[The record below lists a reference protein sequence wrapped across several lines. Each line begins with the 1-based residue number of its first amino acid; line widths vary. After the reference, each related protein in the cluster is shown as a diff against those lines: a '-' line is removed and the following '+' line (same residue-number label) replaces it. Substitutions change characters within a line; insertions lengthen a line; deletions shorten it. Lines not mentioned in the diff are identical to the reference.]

1 MNRTF
6 KTVWSNSSNSFI
18 AVSEACKTRCK
29 ASPAQTIKTAVIAA
43 LSGAS
48 LLQGGLA
55 FAEQIDNLDAA
66 LNPNPVGT
74 TISHTDEYTIKF
86 NDGGVYTIDN
96 FGTIELIG
104 SGSANYTIWISDD
117 DDTTLTTLTNNSGA
131 TISASETVG
140 HGSTVAAIYFQ
151 KGQVTSLV
159 NSGSIST
166 TSSVGISVAYLNGIY
181 NQATIGTLNNALG
194 GTISVSGR
202 GSSENTGIYN
212 TGTINSLIN
221 FGSITVN
228 QLTGGSLNAAIYN
241 SGTITSLTNSGTI
254 STTVTGTSVSFAS
267 AIYSSNSTIN
277 TLNNN
282 GTISTTVT
290 GTGSGTASAAAIYSR
305 ISTINTLNNNGTIS
319 STVTATAG
327 SGTAIGY
334 YLYHNTGLSGS
345 GTVTNTST
353 GTISATTTLTGTAS
367 GGTAWGINNN
377 RRRITDLTNAGTI
390 SASVSGA
397 GASVSSANALG
408 IRNYF
413 GEITTLTNTGT
424 ISATTTVTGSG
435 EISANGWG
443 IYNYGSNATIGTI
456 TNTEIISGS
465 SVGIYNTASA
475 TIGTITNTGIISGD
489 ISIYNQRT
497 PGANEV
503 IGTLNNLQSD
513 LTYKGFLPTNYNII
527 IRGDANYGQTTFS
540 SSSGT
545 TTFGIDLTNSGADI
559 GDQTY
564 EDVLKGDFAEIDLLN
579 GTSGVIEG
587 ATWALSFDG
596 ANWDLTINGALSGLY
611 VPAGPSAADTQTSI
625 QAIKG
630 QLQGNLN
637 SLTAGANFA
646 NMNTYDCNFFDSKGG
661 CFSFG
666 NRYTDVQ
673 SPSIQTNSFVATG
686 GYKLNDHF
694 RVAGF
699 IDQNLNYNM
708 ASNIDIENKGPL
720 MGLIG
725 VWNQNANQL
734 GWQIKLANAYQSK
747 DARITRSVTGS
758 SEAGR
763 GQTDIDS
770 QSYVAELSYNHAVSS
785 SLLLQPYAALR
796 YAVVEQDGYTET
808 GVANPLTFNTI
819 RDRSKTSLVG
829 VKFKKQLTDK
839 VVARGSVGLEH
850 DLSHKTDNLLASG
863 VSGLTT
869 ESFSNQLDKTRPVA
883 SLGADYY
890 IDPTQR
896 LSVNAFYQE
905 LPFASTKARTLY
917 LNYMLAF

>member
-74 TISHTDEYTIKF
+74 TISHTDAYTINF

-96 FGTIELIG
+96 FGTIQLIG
-104 SGSANYTIWISDD
+104 SGSFTPNYTILISDD

-131 TISASETVG
+131 TISASETFG
-140 HGSTVAAIYFQ
+140 HGSTVAAIYVQ
-151 KGQVTSLV
+151 YGQVTSLV

-181 NQATIGTLNNALG
+181 NDATIGTLNNALG

-202 GSSENTGIYN
+202 GTSENTGIFN

-228 QLTGGSLNAAIYN
+228 QLTAGSINAAIYN
-241 SGTITSLTNSGTI
+241 AQGTITSLTNSGTI
-254 STTVTGTSVSFAS
+254 STTVTGNSVSYASAIRNNRGTINTLINNGTISTTVTGISVSRAS
-267 AIYSSNSTIN
+267 AIYSENSTIN

-290 GTGSGTASAAAIYSR
+290 ATGSGSA
-305 ISTINTLNNNGTIS
+305 T
-319 STVTATAG
+319 
-327 SGTAIGY
+327 GY
-334 YLYHNTGLSGS
+334 YLYHNNFGLSGAA
-345 GTVTNTST
+345 TVTNTST
-353 GTISATTTLTGTAS
+353 GTISATTILDGAEY
-367 GGTAWGINNN
+367 GGSAYGINNSG
-377 RRRITDLTNAGTI
+377 RTITDLTNAGTI
-390 SASVSGA
+390 SASVSGT
-397 GASVSSANALG
+397 GTSVTALAVG
-408 IRNYF
+408 IRNDG

-435 EISANGWG
+435 EIYARGEG
-443 IYNYGSNATIGTI
+443 IYNGGSN
-456 TNTEIISGS
+456 
-465 SVGIYNTASA
+465 A

-489 ISIYNQRT
+489 ISINNDR
-497 PGANEV
+497 PLLGGNEV
-503 IGTLNNLQSD
+503 IIGTLNNLQSD

-540 SSSGT
+540 LSSGT

-611 VPAGPSAADTQTSI
+611 GPAGPSAADTQTSI

>member
-1 MNRTF
+1 MNRSF

-74 TISHTDEYTIKF
+74 TISHTDAYTIKF

-104 SGSANYTIWISDD
+104 SGSINPNYTILSSDD

-140 HGSTVAAIYFQ
+140 HGSTVAAIYFES
-151 KGQVTSLV
+151 GQVTSLV

-181 NQATIGTLNNALG
+181 NDATIGTLNNALG

-202 GSSENTGIYN
+202 GTSENVGIYN

-228 QLTGGSLNAAIYN
+228 QLTGGSTNAAIYN

-254 STTVTGTSVSFAS
+254 STTVTGNSVSLASAIRLSSGTINTLINNGTISTTVTGTSVSLAS
-267 AIYSSNSTIN
+267 AIYSRNSTIN

-290 GTGSGTASAAAIYSR
+290 
-305 ISTINTLNNNGTIS
+305 
-319 STVTATAG
+319 ATG
-327 SGTAIGY
+327 SGTAIG
-334 YLYHNTGLSGS
+334 LYHNNSGLSGAA
-345 GTVTNTST
+345 TVTNTST
-353 GTISATTTLTGTAS
+353 GTISATTTVTGSEA
-367 GGTAWGINNN
+367 GGTAWGIYNKG
-377 RRRITDLTNAGTI
+377 RTITDLTNAGTI
-390 SASVSGA
+390 SASASGA
-397 GASVSSANALG
+397 GASVSVYAVG
-408 IRNYF
+408 IRNLF
-413 GEITTLTNTGT
+413 GGEITTLTNTGT
-424 ISATTTVTGSG
+424 ISATSTVTGSG
-435 EISANGWG
+435 EISAN
-443 IYNYGSNATIGTI
+443 
-456 TNTEIISGS
+456 
-465 SVGIYNTASA
+465 SVGIYNNGSNA

-489 ISIYNQRT
+489 ISIHNQRT
-497 PGANEV
+497 PGGNEV

-513 LTYKGFLPTNYNII
+513 LTYQGFLPTNYNII

-540 SSSGT
+540 LSSGT

-611 VPAGPSAADTQTSI
+611 GPAGPSAADTQTSI

-770 QSYVAELSYNHAVSS
+770 QSYVAELSYSHAVSS

-829 VKFKKQLTDK
+829 GKFKKQLTDK

-863 VSGLTT
+863 VAGLTT
-869 ESFSNQLDKTRPVA
+869 ESFSNQLDKTRLVA